1 MLYFVLWLIKT
12 TRATALQI
20 TFKTKPNEARE
31 NFVMKTLL
39 ISVLRLI
46 GWEGGAN
53 FFGPITA
60 QIKTKPIAF
69 YNIVVLPCVFTFE
82 GYLVSSTELL
92 T

>member
-31 NFVMKTLL
+31 NVVMKTLL

-53 FFGPITA
+53 FLDQSLRKLKQNQLPS
-60 QIKTKPIAF
+60 IALLF
-69 YNIVVLPCVFTFE
+69 YPVF
-82 GYLVSSTELL
+82 LL
-92 T
+92 LRVI

>member
-31 NFVMKTLL
+31 NVVMKTLL

-46 GWEGGAN
+46 GWEGGF

-69 YNIVVLPCVFTFE
+69 YSIVVLPCVFTFE